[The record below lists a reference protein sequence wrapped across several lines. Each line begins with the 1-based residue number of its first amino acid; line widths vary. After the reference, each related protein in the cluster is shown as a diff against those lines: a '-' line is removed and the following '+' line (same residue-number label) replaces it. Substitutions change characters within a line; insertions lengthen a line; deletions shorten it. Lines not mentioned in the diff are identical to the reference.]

1 MKYAILNE
9 YYPLYDLKAGTLCRI
24 EPKRKVENGTPLM
37 RVTCFNEDLKDFFLL
52 AVFAPD
58 MLTPI
63 EDSVADILLNNIEYD
78 SL

>member
-1 MKYAILNE
+1 
-9 YYPLYDLKAGTLCRI
+9 
-24 EPKRKVENGTPLM
+24 M
-37 RVTCFNEDLKDFFLL
+37 RVTCFNEDLKDFFLP